1 MSGYTQ
7 LDPGYCCELT
17 KHSARLCKNSAY
29 NDNKTWLQ
37 GDTVRLRPKI
47 VLCVLLLLPTT
58 FAAVAQEKS
67 ISSLGRLEPSDG
79 VIQLSGPSG
88 NGLTG
93 AVIKELLVNE
103 GDWVEKDQVL
113 AYTDSYNLRKAEVGR
128 LQAILD
134 NAQGEMAR
142 QSNLSKTSA
151 TSKVKLDEATM
162 ELSIAQADI
171 KAARA
176 RMELSVV
183 RSPLRA
189 QILEI
194 HARPGERVGIEGI
207 MELGQTDRM
216 YAVAEVYETDIT
228 RVSVGQNARI
238 TTPALS
244 APVTGKVERIALKI
258 GRMDALGTDPIAKTD
273 ARVVEVFILLDEP
286 EKLSAL
292 TNLQVE
298 VEIMR

>member
-1 MSGYTQ
+1 LS
-7 LDPGYCCELT
+7 
-17 KHSARLCKNSAY
+17 
-29 NDNKTWLQ
+29 
-37 GDTVRLRPKI
+37 
-47 VLCVLLLLPTT
+47 
-58 FAAVAQEKS
+58 AVAQEKS
-67 ISSLGRLEPSDG
+67 VSSLGRLEPNDG

-88 NGLTG
+88 NGTG

-103 GDWVEKDQVL
+103 GDWVEKDQIL

-134 NAQGEMAR
+134 NAQGEMTR
-142 QSNLSKTSA
+142 QKNLSKTSA
-151 TSKVKLDEATM
+151 TSKVKFDEATM

-194 HARPGERVGIEGI
+194 HTRPGERVGIEGI
-207 MELGQTDRM
+207 MDLGQTDRM

-228 RVSVGQNARI
+228 RVRVGQSARV

-244 APVTGKVERIALKI
+244 EAVTGKVERISLKI

-273 ARVVEVFILLDEP
+273 ARVVEVYILLDEP
-286 EKLSAL
+286 EKLSTL

-298 VEIMR
+298 VEIML